1 MMDQGLFAVSNFV
14 LNVLLARWLAP
25 QEYGAFAVAYAAFW
39 LFIVLHSALLTEPML
54 VFGPGKYK
62 NRLSEYLTVSL
73 YGNLAFAAS
82 GSFLL
87 LLISLSLGLSRQPML
102 SAALLGL
109 ALAGPFIF
117 FQWLMRRA
125 CYVQHKPHLAALG
138 GALYMAVVLLGIYVF
153 HQRDWLSTPA
163 AFFLMGLAS
172 LVVGIW
178 FTVRL
183 RIGHPRSIDSE
194 LTRDALKNHWSFGR
208 WAALTNMLAL
218 ITGTSS
224 GGIYYLVLPIF
235 GDLEAAAALK
245 ALMNLIMPVLHANVA
260 LAVLLVPT
268 LVQARSSGGFKQLLQ
283 LSAGLRFSASALYL
297 VLLILFHRPLITWLY
312 GGKYMEYANLVWLV
326 GLIPLA
332 AALAGLMAAALR
344 AYERPDRMFWA
355 YLLSALVALTAGMG
369 FLVVWGVAGAVA
381 AVLISSM
388 VAGGAMVWLFAS
400 LSPETD
406 EGAGAR

>member
-14 LNVLLARWLAP
+14 LNVLLARWLTP
-25 QEYGAFAVAYAAFW
+25 QEYGTFAVAYAAFW

-54 VFGPGKYK
+54 VFGSGRYK
-62 NRLSEYLTVSL
+62 NRLSEYLGVLL
-73 YGNLAFAAS
+73 YGNLAFAAL

-87 LLISLSLGLSRQPML
+87 LLAGLGLGLSRQPAL

-138 GALYMAVVLLGIYVF
+138 GALYMVVVLLGLYVS
-153 HQRDWLSTPA
+153 HQRDWLSTPV

-183 RIGHPRSIDSE
+183 RVGHPRSIGRE
-194 LTRDALKNHWSFGR
+194 LVRGSLKNHWSFGR
-208 WAALTNMLAL
+208 WAALTNILAL

-235 GDLEAAAALK
+235 GNLEAAAALK

-268 LVQARSSGGFKQLLQ
+268 LVQARGSARFKHLMRFSGI
-283 LSAGLRFSASALYL
+283 LRFSASASYL
-297 VLLILFHRPLITWLY
+297 VLLILFHRPLMIWLY

-326 GLIPLA
+326 GLIPLV
-332 AALAGLMAAALR
+332 AALTGLMAAALR
-344 AYERPDRMFWA
+344 AFERPERMFWA
-355 YLLSALVALTAGMG
+355 YLLSTVVALTAGMG
-369 FLVVWGVAGAVA
+369 FLVAWGVAGAIV
-381 AVLISSM
+381 AVLVSSI
-388 VAGGAMVWLFAS
+388 VAGGAMVWLFVS
-400 LSPETD
+400 LNQETD
-406 EGAGAR
+406 EGVGPR